1 MDCREVTDLL
11 LLGLSKAFDSW
22 DHSVLLRKLSNVG
35 ISKTALVWF
44 KSYLT
49 GRSQSVRIASVLSD
63 ECEITRGVPQRS
75 TIGPVLL
82 NKRFAWC
89 TKGVQFGVVCG
100 WLKNI
105 FSIFYQ
111 GCRVGSYETRR
122 RHAKNYRL
130 LLSKQF
136 VGESRKKLRCSY

>member
-63 ECEITRGVPQRS
+63 ECEITRGVPQGS
-75 TIGPVLL
+75 ILGPVLFNIYINDL
-82 NKRFAWC
+82 P
-89 TKGVQFGVVCG
+89 GVPKESNLESYVDDSKIY
-100 WLKNI
+100 LA
-105 FSIFYQ
+105 FSI
-111 GCRVGSYETRR
+111 RDAEWAAMKLAEDMRR
-122 RHAKNYRL
+122 ITACCCLNSLLVNPEKN
-130 LLSKQF
+130 
-136 VGESRKKLRCSY
+136 